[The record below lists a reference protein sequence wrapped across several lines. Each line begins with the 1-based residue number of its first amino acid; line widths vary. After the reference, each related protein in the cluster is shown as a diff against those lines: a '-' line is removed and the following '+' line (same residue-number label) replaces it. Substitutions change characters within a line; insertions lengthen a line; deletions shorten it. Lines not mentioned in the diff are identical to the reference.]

1 MLRSPDPKARAPR
14 ETASAA
20 SARAFARVARIVDHN
35 RPLAG
40 LALIMLVGLLV
51 TGVATTRTASAM
63 IRGAPRGAGGVSRVV
78 VAPGGDANDRRSDA
92 PPKAPSSSAD
102 NNATAS
108 ASADAKDERPP
119 AKATTPEASS
129 ESASSEPASSSE
141 SASSEPASSESDPS
155 EGDPSRSSS
164 TRNVGK
170 KDGRDSAFDAFD
182 ASSDSSS
189 FSPTAPRHDLTR
201 TWHGVLALLTFF
213 VGYGCAI
220 SEDRFGRGFKKS
232 IPVTI
237 AAGIVWALVALGYRS
252 KGHRLAPVTAAAKHT
267 LGEFVEVFLFLLTAM
282 TFINAAKSLN
292 VFAALRRRIVRGGYG
307 RRAVFWI
314 TGAAAFAL
322 SPVADNLTTACVMGA
337 VVSSL
342 AGVHQTGVHGANRRE
357 HDANANANAPSKN
370 FAPSKTGT
378 SSEFAAMCCVN
389 VVVAANAGGAF
400 SPFGDLTT
408 LMVWQRGKLGLGD
421 FPRLFLPA
429 LTNWLVPAAL
439 MSRRIER
446 EPPGRGGGGGGGA
459 MTAAAAAWGGRR
471 RPRPPPPPPR
481 RAAMSRSEED
491 IRRHPLRMIARRGS
505 RPGRWRCSRSSPPP
519 SR

>member
-141 SASSEPASSESDPS
+141 SASSESDPS

-164 TRNVGK
+164 TRNIGK

-446 EPPGRGGGGGGGA
+446 EPP
-459 MTAAAAAWGGRR
+459 
-471 RPRPPPPPPR
+471 R
-481 RAAMSRSEED
+481 RAAMSRSEEED

>member
-1 MLRSPDPKARAPR
+1 MLDPQTPRAPR

-20 SARAFARVARIVDHN
+20 SARAFARVARIGDHN

-164 TRNVGK
+164 TRHVGK

-282 TFINAAKSLN
+282 TFINAVKSLN

-342 AGVHQTGVHGANRRE
+342 AGVHQTGLTHGANRRE

-421 FPRLFLPA
+421 FRGCPGAHQLARAAAPMVEDARGRRPR
-429 LTNWLVPAAL
+429 
-439 MSRRIER
+439 RRGGAVAED
-446 EPPGRGGGGGGGA
+446 GGGGGGG
-459 MTAAAAAWGGRR
+459 
-471 RPRPPPPPPR
+471 RPRPPPLPPR
-481 RAAMSRSEED
+481 R
-491 IRRHPLRMIARRGS
+491 RRGTV
-505 RPGRWRCSRSSPPP
+505 RRRTFGGILFG
-519 SR
+519 

>member
-1 MLRSPDPKARAPR
+1 M
-14 ETASAA
+14 
-20 SARAFARVARIVDHN
+20 
-35 RPLAG
+35 
-40 LALIMLVGLLV
+40 
-51 TGVATTRTASAM
+51 
-63 IRGAPRGAGGVSRVV
+63 
-78 VAPGGDANDRRSDA
+78 
-92 PPKAPSSSAD
+92 
-102 NNATAS
+102 
-108 ASADAKDERPP
+108 
-119 AKATTPEASS
+119 
-129 ESASSEPASSSE
+129 
-141 SASSEPASSESDPS
+141 
-155 EGDPSRSSS
+155 
-164 TRNVGK
+164 
-170 KDGRDSAFDAFD
+170 
-182 ASSDSSS
+182 
-189 FSPTAPRHDLTR
+189 
-201 TWHGVLALLTFF
+201 
-213 VGYGCAI
+213 
-220 SEDRFGRGFKKS
+220 
-232 IPVTI
+232 TI

-342 AGVHQTGVHGANRRE
+342 AGVHQTGLTHGANRRE
-357 HDANANANAPSKN
+357 HDANANAPSNAPSKN

-446 EPPGRGGGGGGGA
+446 EPPGRGGGGGAGEDGG
-459 MTAAAAAWGGRR
+459 GGGVGGVVVPDRRRRRREGRR
-471 RPRPPPPPPR
+471 
-481 RAAMSRSEED
+481 
-491 IRRHPLRMIARRGS
+491 
-505 RPGRWRCSRSSPPP
+505 
-519 SR
+519 